1 MKRLSKKAKKP
12 VQDNYN
18 GIPIADLWD
27 MDMTLTR
34 LIANHLHAFLKAQK
48 SDMVGIPGI
57 IVDKVGEEKA
67 RAAWLNIIRKM
78 IYAFDMYQRP
88 LHQDEETKS
97 RIREGMQLFV
107 DYFMYL
113 WI

>member
-34 LIANHLHAFLKAQK
+34 LIANKLPAFLKARVLLLIK
-48 SDMVGIPGI
+48 L
-57 IVDKVGEEKA
+57 EK
-67 RAAWLNIIRKM
+67 KK
-78 IYAFDMYQRP
+78 QEP
-88 LHQDEETKS
+88 L
-97 RIREGMQLFV
+97 G
-107 DYFMYL
+107 
-113 WI
+113 